1 MKFKQVNDQEFFR
14 EEAELEDIDRK
25 ARRVGSY
32 RKYAQLSEEDIV
44 DPNKLDNW
52 ALQAAGC
59 DCSCSVEDIKEAL
72 DCNKLLTEASTKN
85 LKGTLKQAADE
96 LDAQEVIANSQ
107 PDGQIEAALNKALK
121 VAKRFAGR
129 EGGSFPNVLFISE
142 AGFGK
147 THVTRAWARANG
159 INLVEVRASTLDP
172 TDIGG
177 LFAPPERDSR
187 RARKI
192 STGEFDQLD
201 RPNSVLFLDEFNR
214 ANKAVRGALLELV
227 NSHYIP
233 DSEAEGGQRFL
244 PNLLFTIAT
253 VNPPSGT
260 YNVDQLDPAETSR
273 FRSVNIVSDPKY
285 FLNYITKTFN
295 KEIEKAE
302 KAGDVE
308 SAHEYRGRLAIAEK
322 ILTDKKFS
330 FDDSADI
337 EAGYDKLDYN
347 YHPLNYRSLTQ
358 LLETCDGTKDDFLDL
373 WNSIVNP
380 LKKSTIEGILD
391 DYKDI
396 DDKANSVLQ
405 DETDSDVFKKTS
417 NPWDM
422 LVNAFPEIADV

>member
-1 MKFKQVNDQEFFR
+1 MKFKRVDDQEFLKEEVEL
-14 EEAELEDIDRK
+14 EEAARK
-25 ARRVGSY
+25 ARRAGSY
-32 RKYAQLSEEDIV
+32 RRYACLEDGESV
-44 DPNKLDNW
+44 DPNKLDDW
-52 ALQAAGC
+52 ALAAAGC

-72 DCNKLLTEASTKN
+72 DCNKVLTEASTDE

-96 LDAQEVIANSQ
+96 VNAQEVVANSQ

-129 EGGSFPNVLFISE
+129 VGGSFPNVLFISE

-147 THVTRAWARANG
+147 THVTRAWAKANG

-201 RPNSVLFLDEFNR
+201 QPNSVLFLDEFNR

-273 FRSVNIVSDPKY
+273 FRSVNITSDPKY
-285 FLNYITKTFN
+285 FLNYITRTFN
-295 KEIEKAE
+295 REIEQAEKAE
-302 KAGDVE
+302 DAE
-308 SAHEYRGRLAIAEK
+308 SAHEYRGRLALAEK
-322 ILTDKKFS
+322 ILNSKKFS
-330 FDDSADI
+330 FDDGADI

-380 LKKSTIEGILD
+380 LKKSTIEGILA
-391 DYKDI
+391 DYKDV

-405 DETDSDVFKKTS
+405 DETDSDVFKKAS
-417 NPWDM
+417 NPWEV
-422 LVNAFPEIADV
+422 LVDKFPDLADI